1 MGRRQLCPKVD
12 SKQQQARASS
22 RILFPF
28 NPEANSSPQPRA
40 THWHP
45 VQIPPAPRLHV
56 PGMQN
61 QSNDQR
67 KWNQSQEKHSTV
79 TWRGQWDFNQETRL
93 VPKKGGN
100 SDVII
105 RTKRQMASYT
115 KHTDTHRPRPWWAAK
130 NKTEG
135 TANSCWR
142 NCPTNILFSKAIFFL
157 RQQHTFYIVTLFR
170 KLSVKCWRICTQSW
184 SPRHLWKWSSN
195 IQALALQ
202 RPHSALP
209 AHTQQEPVGHALSLK
224 LAHIK
229 VGPFMFLSKSIP
241 WTINWPYSSKWNK
254 EGSKRYSQKQQG
266 HMHSG

>member
-1 MGRRQLCPKVD
+1 MWLSGQRDK
-12 SKQQQARASS
+12 
-22 RILFPF
+22 
-28 NPEANSSPQPRA
+28 
-40 THWHP
+40 WHHIP
-45 VQIPPAPRLHV
+45 NIQI
-56 PGMQN
+56 
-61 QSNDQR
+61 
-67 KWNQSQEKHSTV
+67 
-79 TWRGQWDFNQETRL
+79 
-93 VPKKGGN
+93 
-100 SDVII
+100 
-105 RTKRQMASYT
+105 
-115 KHTDTHRPRPWWAAK
+115 HTDLAHGELLKIKQKAQQTAAEE
-130 NKTEG
+130 TV
-135 TANSCWR
+135 
-142 NCPTNILFSKAIFFL
+142 PQIFFSAKQFFFL